1 MRALIR
7 SNPKMEHLKGDA
19 DQLTTEAQL
28 SALQEQLVAVMLE
41 NQHLAEEAKA
51 LREASAT
58 EQLRQELEREREK
71 SRILMERLQEK
82 EAKDRERSER
92 EARERDRHT
101 REKSLPPGDK
111 SPSLPQRIRKRI
123 NQMHKTQSFE
133 VEESCPGPPQTPV
146 AERLRLQGDEK
157 LSQRSSS
164 SLEHSTNQNVKYGGE
179 AANPKSSSPFD
190 VVESSSR
197 GRFAWKRRG
206 LEKSKSLDQSE
217 FLASLNSANA
227 AGGGATCS
235 SGSETPTITTAN
247 HHHHCRRRLLL
258 RLQPVVRNL

>member
-164 SLEHSTNQNVKYGGE
+164 SLEHSTNQNVK
-179 AANPKSSSPFD
+179 
-190 VVESSSR
+190 SSSR